1 MKRKGYI
8 LFFLGLSLL
17 IAILLYYGI
26 RDVMSALAA
35 AGWGLILVAASHLLP
50 LFMDSHAWRLLF
62 TGRRVPP
69 VMLLIY
75 CRWIGEAINSL
86 LPAAQIGGDMVRARL
101 LAVRGYPVPEAGASV
116 FVEVTI
122 ALLSQLVFTLIGIG
136 CLLAL
141 GGHEILFHA
150 LCGFCLFLALVA
162 LFVVAQ
168 RRGFWARLVNLLA
181 VFVGRERLSDLAGN
195 AEALDQAIRDIYGAR
210 KRVAISFAW
219 RLAGWIAGATEVW
232 LALWFMGTDPSILE
246 AVLLESLGHVI
257 RGIAFLVP
265 GAYGVQEGGFVFL
278 GSMVGLSPDIA
289 LSMSLAKRFRE
300 LALGIP
306 ALLCWQAEEGRVFF
320 KKMKGGKKS

>member
-1 MKRKGYI
+1 VKHKGYI

-26 RDVMSALAA
+26 GDVMEALAA
-35 AGWGLILVAASHLLP
+35 AGWGLVLVAASHALP

-62 TGRRVPP
+62 IGRRVPP
-69 VMLLIY
+69 LHLLIY
-75 CRWIGEAINSL
+75 ARWIGEAINSL

-101 LAVRGYPVPEAGASV
+101 LAVRNYPVPEAGASV
-116 FVEVTI
+116 FVEVTV

-136 CLLAL
+136 CLISL
-141 GGHEILFHA
+141 GGHEILLHA
-150 LCGFCLFLALVA
+150 LSGFALLLTLVA
-162 LFVVAQ
+162 LFIWAQ

-181 VFVGRERLSDLAGN
+181 VFVGRERLNDLAGN
-195 AEALDQAIRDIYGAR
+195 AEALDEAIRSTYQAKR
-210 KRVAISFAW
+210 KVAISFLW

-232 LALWFMGTDPSILE
+232 LALWFMGAEPTILK

-257 RGIAFLVP
+257 RGIAFLIP

-278 GSMVGLSPDIA
+278 GSMVGLSPEIA

-300 LALGIP
+300 LVLGIP
-306 ALLCWQAEEGRVFF
+306 ALVAWQVEEGRLIFRR
-320 KKMKGGKKS
+320 MKP